1 MTFFPLKFYSVEFSI
16 QHASN
21 RLDSSG
27 SSVPGKTKPLHF
39 KGRSHCGFSSKG
51 VFVMEHKIH
60 NRNNHLSMWID
71 KNSPRLR
78 LIPENSE
85 ECSTKKK
92 KKKVPFLERLS
103 NICLVWKDTELN
115 ILKMSR
121 HTVCSLDFH
130 QNPCLQQE
138 GQNEATSERS
148 NICLVVVLFF
158 VPRFWFDDEVGT
170 VEEMK

>member
-92 KKKVPFLERLS
+92 KKKSAFSWEVKQYLFSLERYR
-103 NICLVWKDTELN
+103 TE
-115 ILKMSR
+115 
-121 HTVCSLDFH
+121 HF
-130 QNPCLQQE
+130 E
-138 GQNEATSERS
+138 NEQTY
-148 NICLVVVLFF
+148 C
-158 VPRFWFDDEVGT
+158 
-170 VEEMK
+170 M